1 VKLSLKRILWRH
13 AQEDAFFRF
22 VPREEIP
29 PARPQA
35 VKLTSAHRLPVPVLE
50 VRVLTWDEV
59 RERHATKQRAEIVK
73 ATVRR
78 W

>member
-1 VKLSLKRILWRH
+1 VKLFEIRKLWAH
-13 AQEDAFFRF
+13 AQEDAYFRF

-50 VRVLTWDEV
+50 TRVLSWDEV
-59 RERHATKQRAEIVK
+59 RERHATKQRAAIVK

>member
-1 VKLSLKRILWRH
+1 VKLFEIRKLWAH
-13 AQEDAFFRF
+13 AQEDAFYRF
-22 VPREEIP
+22 VPREEIA

-35 VKLTSAHRLPVPVLE
+35 VRLTSAHRLPVPVLE
-50 VRVLTWDEV
+50 TRVLTWDEV
-59 RERHATKQRAEIVK
+59 RERHATKQREQIVE

>member
-1 VKLSLKRILWRH
+1 MKLFEIRKLWAH
-13 AQEDAFFRF
+13 AQEDAFYRF
-22 VPREEIP
+22 VPREEIA

-35 VKLTSAHRLPVPVLE
+35 VRLTSAHRLPVPVLE

-59 RERHATKQRAEIVK
+59 RERHATKQRAAIVK

>member
-1 VKLSLKRILWRH
+1 VKLFEIRKLWAH
-13 AQEDAFFRF
+13 AQEDAFYRF
-22 VPREEIP
+22 VPREEIA

-35 VKLTSAHRLPVPVLE
+35 VRLTSAHRLPVPVLE

-59 RERHATKQRAEIVK
+59 RERHAAKQRAAIVK

>member
-1 VKLSLKRILWRH
+1 VKLFEIRKLWAH
-13 AQEDAFFRF
+13 AQEDAHFRF
-22 VPREEIP
+22 VPREEIA

-35 VKLTSAHRLPVPVLE
+35 VRLTSAHRLPVPVLE
-50 VRVLTWDEV
+50 TRVLSWDEV
-59 RERHATKQRAEIVK
+59 RERHATKQRAAIVK